1 MKRLKRTNCW
11 QPMDKYITPLSSP
24 TWKENFKGVLLASR
38 KLLTTKSPLKM
49 MKNTFYFLVKT
60 LFGLLLF
67 CPDFLAMQKNNL
79 MRKLWLIT
87 KFITSQTGQKMITI
101 HILPNILRSKGNW
114 AIKFGQLIKHS
125 VRNVLPQKSCKKWGR
140 KTISRTLAF

>member
-125 VRNVLPQKSCKKWGR
+125 VRNVLRRKSCKKWGR
-140 KTISRTLAF
+140 KTF